1 VIYFGLLALAVGL
14 GLPIAVISAGL
25 GQGKI
30 GAAAMEGIARQPDA
44 AGRIQTAMIIAL
56 AFVESLVIYSLVIFI
71 LMRGYLPPVTDA
83 LSRVH

>member
-1 VIYFGLLALAVGL
+1 MIYFGLLALAVGL